1 MSDTVFIIFMFSL
14 IAANVIFCIWVL
26 SGDKR
31 DKKDVGTILK
41 ASDDMITG
49 LERFMDSFPKMTE
62 EFVSDVTP
70 AIDSYIKERVEAY
83 IQTSSAVMPTVTDI
97 QELDPIREADDNFG
111 TDRALC
117 GGEAAPDYKP
127 MAQGLSFDEIETA
140 IENAC
145 ASNLYK
151 DTFLHEPEKA
161 FRASTGKQV
170 NIRPEYH
177 RNIFLILEAAGCDCA
192 TLTGFL
198 DNVLAHHFK
207 NYGCNIG
214 KIINSRFINPESL

>member
-14 IAANVIFCIWVL
+14 IAANIVFCIWVL

-70 AIDSYIKERVEAY
+70 AIDRYIKERVEAY
-83 IQTSSAVMPTVTDI
+83 IQANAMNVPTVTDI
-97 QELDPIREADDNFG
+97 QVLDPIREADDNFNP
-111 TDRALC
+111 DRVPC
-117 GGEAAPDYKP
+117 GGESAPAYKP

-145 ASNLYK
+145 ASDLYK
-151 DTFLHEPEKA
+151 DTFLHEHEKA

-177 RNIFLILEAAGCDCA
+177 RNILLILEAAECDCS

-207 NYGCNIG
+207 NYVNNIG
-214 KIINSRFINPESL
+214 KIINSRFTNPENL

>member
-1 MSDTVFIIFMFSL
+1 MEIIIIIVLIIVNVVVFTYL
-14 IAANVIFCIWVL
+14 LVN
-26 SGDKR
+26 GKR
-31 DKKDVGTILK
+31 IKVENNIVEILK
-41 ASDDMITG
+41 ASGTMISALDTFRKNIPQMS
-49 LERFMDSFPKMTE
+49 EQ
-62 EFVSDVTP
+62 FVSDVKP
-70 AIDSYIKERVEAY
+70 AIDSYIKERVAAY
-83 IQTSSAVMPTVTDI
+83 IQANAVAVPTVTDI
-97 QELDPIREADDNFG
+97 PELEPIREPYDIFG
-111 TDRALC
+111 TDRVSC
-117 GGEAAPDYKP
+117 GGEPVSDYKP
-127 MAQGLSFDEIETA
+127 QAEGLAFEEIEAA

-145 ASNLYK
+145 GPELYK

-177 RNIFLILEAAGCDCA
+177 RNILLILEAAGCDCV

-207 NYGCNIG
+207 NYGSNIG

>member
-1 MSDTVFIIFMFSL
+1 MSDTVFIIFMFLL
-14 IAANVIFCIWVL
+14 IAANIVFCIWVL

-31 DKKDVGTILK
+31 DKKDVTTILK

-70 AIDSYIKERVEAY
+70 AIDRYIKERVEAY
-83 IQTSSAVMPTVTDI
+83 IQANAMNVPTVTDI
-97 QELDPIREADDNFG
+97 QGLNPIREADDNFNP
-111 TDRALC
+111 DRVPC
-117 GGEAAPDYKP
+117 GGESAPDYKP
-127 MAQGLSFDEIETA
+127 KAQGLSFEEIEAA

-145 ASNLYK
+145 GPELYK

-177 RNIFLILEAAGCDCA
+177 RNILLILEAAGCDCV

-207 NYGCNIG
+207 NYGNNIG
-214 KIINSRFINPESL
+214 KIINSRSINPESL

>member
-1 MSDTVFIIFMFSL
+1 MFSL
-14 IAANVIFCIWVL
+14 IAANVIFCIWIL
-26 SGDKR
+26 SSDKR

-41 ASDDMITG
+41 ASGDMITG

-83 IQTSSAVMPTVTDI
+83 IQANAINIPTVTDI
-97 QELDPIREADDNFG
+97 QEPDPIRETVDNFG
-111 TDRALC
+111 TDRVQC
-117 GGEAAPDYKP
+117 GGESAPDYMPK
-127 MAQGLSFDEIETA
+127 AQGLSFDEIETA

-145 ASNLYK
+145 GPELYK

-177 RNIFLILEAAGCDCA
+177 RNILLILEAAGCDCV

-214 KIINSRFINPESL
+214 KIINSRFTNPESL